1 MSLPPWGITS
11 FKESIMSTTTVFTV
25 TGMTCGHC
33 VAAVTDEVSKID
45 HVNSV
50 HIDLANGAVTVES
63 EGPID
68 RVQFAAAVDEA
79 GYEVAT

>member
-1 MSLPPWGITS
+1 MN
-11 FKESIMSTTTVFTV
+11 TTTIFTV

-33 VAAVTDEVSKID
+33 VAAVTQEVSKLD
-45 HVNSV
+45 HVIGV
-50 HIDLANGAVTVES
+50 DVTLATGSVTVQS

-68 RVQFAAAVDEA
+68 PIAFIEAVDEA